1 MNLHKAS
8 NVGDRSSSLVVVYS
22 MQNFVPEMSE

>member
-8 NVGDRSSSLVVVYS
+8 NVGDRSSSLLVVYS
-22 MQNFVPEMSE
+22 TQNFVPELSE